1 MEEKDF
7 LNVDG
12 FKDKMAKK
20 IYESIRDKMKNA
32 TLIQIMAASNK
43 FGRGIGERKITP
55 IMNAFPKILEM
66 SESDEDKI
74 KMLMSV
80 KGIGKENAKSFVE
93 NIPVFL
99 EFMKQCKITQKQYA
113 VPMKASENKE
123 LSNINKDHPLY
134 DKKIVMTKV
143 RDKEIIDKL
152 PTFGAYLEN
161 NVNKNTF
168 ALIVKSKDDVSN
180 KTKKANELGVPIFTP
195 EEFIEKYLTTK

>member
-1 MEEKDF
+1 
-7 LNVDG
+7 
-12 FKDKMAKK
+12 
-20 IYESIRDKMKNA
+20 
-32 TLIQIMAASNK
+32 
-43 FGRGIGERKITP
+43 
-55 IMNAFPKILEM
+55 
-66 SESDEDKI
+66 
-74 KMLMSV
+74 MLMSV

-99 EFMKQCKITQKQYA
+99 EFMKQCKITQKQYP
-113 VPMKASENKE
+113 VPMNASENKE

-152 PTFGAYLEN
+152 STFGAYLEN